1 LILEDAKSSI
11 TLITKLINTVIAVAD
26 AVDIRAI
33 TNSINTIDID
43 KKKRIENYDTNCK
56 L

>member
-1 LILEDAKSSI
+1 M
-11 TLITKLINTVIAVAD
+11 AVAD
-26 AVDIRAI
+26 AVNIRAI

-56 L
+56 LKAFCRFGWI

>member
-1 LILEDAKSSI
+1 MLYI
-11 TLITKLINTVIAVAD
+11 TLITKLINTVIAAVAD

-33 TNSINTIDID
+33 TNSSNTIEI
-43 KKKRIENYDTNCK
+43 